1 MAQVVTFDYFRL
13 RCPMQTQ
20 ASDIPILLEETR
32 HGDPRVRQ
40 TAVRHL
46 CPCHVK
52 RNNHE
57 VWDRMLSMASDPDV
71 KVRRWVLHVL
81 TDGSPRSRKAE
92 VLQILE
98 KMRDDPD
105 TKVRRRA
112 RQILASYRRAGVLNI
127 S

>member
-1 MAQVVTFDYFRL
+1 
-13 RCPMQTQ
+13 MQTQ
-20 ASDIPILLEETR
+20 ASDVAVFLEETY
-32 HGDPRVRQ
+32 HGDPRVRRL
-40 TAVRHL
+40 AVTHL

-52 RNNHE
+52 RNHGE

-81 TDGSPRSRKAE
+81 TDGSPRSREAE
-92 VLQILE
+92 IVQVLG

-105 TKVRRRA
+105 RKLRRRA
-112 RQILASYRRAGVLNI
+112 RQILAHHHRVGGLNI